1 MQRGNLVRRGSLAAA
16 LTPPIYYY
24 QDILVVNVNASLD
37 QIVSHD
43 EPLDGSVTVL
53 TAGEYVLKAQ
63 LRTYARVGT
72 VNGPTLSA
80 QNMTSD
86 FSHTASFRL
95 VADDPSAVSSASGQ
109 LTFNG
114 VPEPS
119 QAALEAVAALALR
132 GRTARRRRV

>member
-1 MQRGNLVRRGSLAAA
+1 MLELTNLLS
-16 LTPPIYYY
+16 P
-24 QDILVVNVNASLD
+24 
-37 QIVSHD
+37 
-43 EPLDGSVTVL
+43 VTL
-53 TAGEYVLKAQ
+53 PWSWSCN

-80 QNMTSD
+80 QDMASD

-95 VADDPSAVSSASGQ
+95 VADDPSAVSSASGK

-114 VPEPS
+114 VPEPA
-119 QAALEAVAALALR
+119 QAALEAVAALALALR